1 MDSLNQRVID
11 INLEDEMKRSY
22 IDYAMSVIVGRALPD
37 VRDGL
42 KPVHRRILY
51 SMQELGLTSD
61 KPYRKSARIVG
72 DVLGKYHPHGDSA
85 VYDAMVRMAQD
96 FSIRYPIVDG
106 HGNFGSV
113 DGDAPA
119 AMRYTEA
126 RMAKITSEMLADIG
140 KETVDFMP
148 NFDESLKEPVVMPS
162 RFPNL
167 LVNGSSGIAVG
178 MATNIPP
185 HNLGEVIDGTI
196 ALIDNPD
203 AGLDELMNIIHGP
216 DFPTGALIMGRSGI
230 REAYRTGKGRITV
243 RAKTEIQELPNN
255 RSRII
260 VTEIPYQV
268 NKARLIEKIADH
280 VKDKRLE
287 GISDIRDESDRNGM
301 SIVIDLKKDVNPN
314 VVLNYL
320 YKHTQMQ
327 DTFGVIM
334 LALVNNEPRI
344 MNIREML
351 VHYIDHQ
358 KDVVTRRTKYDL
370 EKAEARAHLLEGLLT
385 ALDNIDAVISL
396 IRSSRTT
403 QAAREGLMTGFSL
416 SEKQAQAILDM
427 RLQRLTGLER
437 EKIKDEYSELQKTIQ
452 YLKDVLANEYLLL
465 GIIKEELTAI
475 KNKYNDSR
483 RTEIVP
489 YEGEIDLEDL
499 IDEHDVVVTLTHYGY
514 VKRTPL
520 STYRIQRRGGRGI
533 TGLQTR
539 EEDFIEDIFVT
550 STHERLLFFSSK
562 GKAYELKAY
571 QIPEAG
577 RQAKGTAIIN
587 LLQLE
592 PGERVEAFIPVK
604 EEHFEKDLYLFMA
617 TRNGLVKK
625 TPLKDFANI
634 RKAGLIAITLREDD
648 ELIRVIL
655 TDGNQEIIMAS
666 RYGMSIRYHER
677 DVRPMGRTAM
687 GVKSMDLMEEDYVID
702 MERLVKDADVLTISE
717 NGYGKRTHEGE
728 YRAQY
733 RGGRG
738 IKTMNI
744 TEKTGCL
751 SALKVVTGEED
762 LVIINSDG
770 VIIRIDTNEIS
781 RMSRNTQGVTLMRVE
796 EGGHVV
802 SVAKAKKEEEVV
814 PEEESIILPFAADD
828 RQQETL
834 ETPEDFDDKDDTSN
848 NDTPDSDTSLE
859 RLLERAET
867 EDTEEEN

>member
-1 MDSLNQRVID
+1 MDSLNQRIID
-11 INLEDEMKRSY
+11 VDLEQEMKKSY

-51 SMQELGLTSD
+51 SMHELGMTSD

-85 VYDAMVRMAQD
+85 VYDAMVRLAQD
-96 FSIRYPIVDG
+96 FSTRYPLIDG
-106 HGNFGSV
+106 HGNFGSI
-113 DGDAPA
+113 DGDSAA

-140 KETVDFMP
+140 KNTVDFMP
-148 NFDESLKEPVVMPS
+148 NFDESLKEPVVLPS

-185 HNLGEVIDGTI
+185 HNMGEVIDGTV

-203 AGLDELMNIIHGP
+203 AGIDELIQHIKGP
-216 DFPTGALIMGRSGI
+216 DFPTGGLILGKSGI
-230 REAYRTGKGRITV
+230 WDAYRTGRGRIVV
-243 RAKTEIQELPNN
+243 RAKTEIQELSNN
-255 RSRII
+255 RSRIV

-268 NKARLIEKIADH
+268 NKAKLIEKIANL

-301 SIVIDLKKDVNPN
+301 SIVIDIKRDVNPN
-314 VVLNYL
+314 IVLNYL
-320 YKHTQMQ
+320 YKHTQLQ

-334 LALVNNEPRI
+334 LALVNNQPKV
-344 MNIREML
+344 MNLKEIL
-351 VHYIDHQ
+351 LHYIDHQ
-358 KDVVTRRTKYDL
+358 KDVVTRRTQYDL
-370 EKAEARAHLLEGLLT
+370 DKAEARAHILEGLLI

-403 QAAREGLMTGFSL
+403 QIAREGLMTKFNL

-437 EKIKDEYSELQKTIQ
+437 EKIEDEYTELQKTIQ
-452 YLKDVLANEYLLL
+452 YLKDVLSNEELLL
-465 GIIKEELTAI
+465 GIIKDELLEI
-475 KNKYNDSR
+475 RRKYSDSR
-483 RTEIVP
+483 RTEIIP
-489 YEGEIDLEDL
+489 HQDEIDIEDL

-520 STYRIQRRGGRGI
+520 NTYRTQRRGGRGI
-533 TGLQTR
+533 SGLQTR
-539 EEDFIEDIFVT
+539 EEDFVVDLFIT
-550 STHERLLFFSSK
+550 STHQRLFFFTSK

-571 QIPEAG
+571 EIPEAG
-577 RQAKGTAIIN
+577 RNAKGTAIIN
-587 LLQLE
+587 LLQLD
-592 PGERVEAFIPVK
+592 PGERIEAFIPIK
-604 EEHFEKDLYLFMA
+604 DEHFDRDLYLLMA

-625 TPLKDFANI
+625 TPLNDFANI
-634 RKAGLIAITLREDD
+634 RKTGIIAINLREDD

-655 TDGNQEIIMAS
+655 TDGNQEIIMAT
-666 RYGMSIRYHER
+666 RFGQSIRYHES

-687 GVKSMDLMEEDYVID
+687 GVKGMDLQDGDYVID
-702 MERLVKDADVLTISE
+702 MERLVEGADVLSISE
-717 NGYGKRTHEGE
+717 NGFGKRTHESE
-728 YRAQY
+728 YRIQH

-744 TEKTGCL
+744 TEKTGNL
-751 SALKVVTGEED
+751 SALKVVTGKED
-762 LVIINSDG
+762 LVIINSEG

-781 RMSRNTQGVTLMRVE
+781 KTGRNTQGVTLMRVE
-796 EGGHVV
+796 EDGHIV
-802 SVAKAKKEEEVV
+802 SVAKAKKEDDEISDEAEVSTDKEMATSDHDQGV
-814 PEEESIILPFAADD
+814 VLPFAD
-828 RQQETL
+828 
-834 ETPEDFDDKDDTSN
+834 SN
-848 NDTPDSDTSLE
+848 TEQREDTSLD
-859 RLLERAET
+859 RLLERAEDT
-867 EDTEEEN
+867 EDQEDNEN